1 MLYAVIITSEVLFW
15 VFLLAG
21 LTARYPLRSP
31 RLGAALLVCAPLVDL
46 ITLAAAV
53 IDLRGG
59 AEPSFAHVLA
69 AIYIG
74 VSVGFGHSMMR
85 WTDVRFAHRFADG
98 PAPERVPERGPA
110 KAAHERVQLVRH
122 VVSWAIGAGLMTL
135 AALLVGTPA
144 AEQTFLGA
152 AGVWSAAL
160 VIDAVWSL
168 SYTLVP
174 GRAQS

>member
-59 AEPSFAHVLA
+59 AEPSFDTSSRRSTSGCRSA
-69 AIYIG
+69 
-74 VSVGFGHSMMR
+74 SVTR
-85 WTDVRFAHRFADG
+85 
-98 PAPERVPERGPA
+98 
-110 KAAHERVQLVRH
+110 
-122 VVSWAIGAGLMTL
+122 
-135 AALLVGTPA
+135 
-144 AEQTFLGA
+144 
-152 AGVWSAAL
+152 
-160 VIDAVWSL
+160 
-168 SYTLVP
+168 
-174 GRAQS
+174 